1 MIMNDE
7 LKIGNRQSAIGNRK
21 RVFLVDGNSYLY
33 RAFYATPH
41 LSNSKGMPTNAVYAV
56 ISMIK
61 KLLNSENPD
70 TLVIVFDSKAPSF
83 REEISKAYK
92 AQRPPMPDNLS
103 IQIPYVKKVIEA
115 MGIPILEMEGFEA
128 DDIIGTI
135 VNGLKEHNDLE
146 TYIVTSDKDMI
157 QLLSEKVFIYDS
169 MKNQLIGRKE
179 AEEKFGVKP
188 SLMVDYLALCGD
200 TSDNI
205 PGVPGIGDKTARE
218 LINSLGSIDA
228 IYENIQEVKRPSV
241 REKLM
246 TGKDLALMSRQ
257 LATIRLDVP
266 VDVSLSSL
274 ENRAQDLQEL
284 RRIYRELEFTLLY
297 REIKAGGEEKKE
309 WKETGLAQLNMQSI
323 AVMAAFQGKNSGS
336 LHLECFAVFDGEG
349 VFFSQDEKELH
360 EILSRAGEI
369 ITYNLKPLLVIRRQK
384 GRGAEGQR
392 SRRAEEQKSRGAEEQ
407 RNRGEEE
414 QEKGNA
420 GPRFFDVMLATY
432 LVNPL
437 RKDYALGSIVEEY
450 LDANLASPDKKT
462 MLIDGACHLFA
473 LKDTLF
479 QTMEARDLINLY
491 CKIELPLIEVLADM
505 EQTGVKIDRKIL
517 GELSRDFDAR
527 LTGIV
532 KEIYDHAGEPFN
544 INSPQQLSRILFDTL
559 NLTPVKKT
567 KTGYSTDIEV
577 LETLSL
583 QHPLPKKILEYR
595 TLTKLKNTYIDV
607 LPTLI
612 NTHTGRIH
620 TTFNQMVTATG
631 RLSSSDPNL
640 QNIPI
645 RGEEGMKI
653 RGAFVPENGCILLSS
668 DYSQIELRVLAHLSQ
683 DASLIETFLNDG
695 DIHTT
700 VASGVFMVKPENIT
714 FEMRRTA
721 KVINFGIIY
730 GMSAF
735 GLSKELGISQRE
747 AQQFI
752 DGYFERHKGVREY
765 MDRTIGEAHANGYV
779 RTLFGRM
786 RYIPE
791 IGNADA
797 NIRGLGERAAMNT
810 PIQGTAA
817 DIIKMAM
824 INIHRKIVEQEL
836 SSRLILQIHDE
847 LLFEVKEEEADRL
860 ETLVQE
866 EMERVVTLSVPLRV
880 SIGKGYSWAAAHG

>member
-1 MIMNDE
+1 
-7 LKIGNRQSAIGNRK
+7 
-21 RVFLVDGNSYLY
+21 
-33 RAFYATPH
+33 
-41 LSNSKGMPTNAVYAV
+41 MPTNAIYAF

-61 KLLNSENPD
+61 KLMNAENPD
-70 TLVIVFDSKAPSF
+70 TFVIVFDSKAPSF

-103 IQIPYVKKVIEA
+103 IQIPYVKRIIGA
-115 MGIPILEMEGFEA
+115 MGIPILEMDGFEA

-135 VNGLKEHNDLE
+135 VNGLKEHDDME
-146 TYIVTSDKDMI
+146 TYIVTSDKDMM
-157 QLLSEKVFIYDS
+157 QLLSEKVFVYDS
-169 MKNQLIGRKE
+169 MKNQLISEKE
-179 AEEKFGVKP
+179 AEEKFGVRP
-188 SLMVDYLALCGD
+188 SLMIDYLALCGD

-218 LINSLGSIDA
+218 LINNLGSIDA
-228 IYENIQEVKRPSV
+228 IYNNIEEVKKPSV
-241 REKLM
+241 RGKLL
-246 TGKDLALMSRQ
+246 TGKDLAVMSKQ

-266 VDVSLSSL
+266 VDVSLVNL
-274 ENRAQDLQEL
+274 ENRGQDLQEL
-284 RRIYRELEFTLLY
+284 RRIYRELEFTSLY
-297 REIKAGGEEKKE
+297 REIKADGREKVE
-309 WKETGLAQLNMQSI
+309 WKEAGLTQLNMRSI
-323 AVMAAFQGKNSGS
+323 AIMAAFQGRTSGD
-336 LHLECFAVFDGEG
+336 LYLDGFAVFDGEG
-349 VFFSQDEKELH
+349 AFFSQNEKELY
-360 EILSRAGEI
+360 EIFSCAGEI
-369 ITYNLKPLLVIRRQK
+369 VTYNLKKLIIINLRK
-384 GRGAEGQR
+384 GKTAEGKG
-392 SRRAEEQKSRGAEEQ
+392 SGGAPPQ
-407 RNRGEEE
+407 
-414 QEKGNA
+414 
-420 GPRFFDVMLATY
+420 FFDVMLATY
-432 LVNPL
+432 LINPL
-437 RKDYALGSIVEEY
+437 RKDYALGSIIEEY
-450 LDANLASPDKKT
+450 LDADLTPREQKS
-462 MLIDGACHLFA
+462 MLIESACRLLE
-473 LKDTLF
+473 LKDILLHTI
-479 QTMEARDLINLY
+479 EAQDLANLY
-491 CKIELPLIEVLADM
+491 YRIELPLIEVLADM
-505 EQTGVKIDRKIL
+505 EQTGVKVDRKIL
-517 GELSRDFDAR
+517 GELSRDFDTR

-559 NLTPVKKT
+559 HLTPVKKT

-612 NTHTGRIH
+612 NPHTGRIH

-653 RGAFVPENGCILLSS
+653 REAFVPEDGCILLSS

-683 DASLIETFLNDG
+683 DASLIDTFLNDG

-765 MDRTIGEAHANGYV
+765 MDSTIGEARANGFV

-791 IGNADA
+791 INNTDA

-810 PIQGTAA
+810 PIQGSAA

-824 INIHRKIVEQEL
+824 INIHRKINERGL

-847 LLFEVKEEEADRL
+847 LLFEVKEEETAGM
-860 ETLVQE
+860 ETLVRE
-866 EMERVVTLSVPLRV
+866 EMERVVTLSVPLKV
-880 SIGKGYSWAAAHG
+880 SIGKGDSWAAAHG